1 MRSFGY
7 FLVVSD
13 FIWIHT
19 WFGLSLWMETD
30 SSLPFNYKDNI
41 RDLLFHGLN
50 LGGVV
55 YLIRRNTTPPLSWL
69 ALLPSYI
76 ALLADIQH
84 LVSVCV
90 TLTSAH
96 GGAWGCFL
104 GLSIWAIL
112 TSIGGIFYFFNKKF
126 FR

>member
-13 FIWIHT
+13 FIWIHL
-19 WFGLSLWMETD
+19 WFAVAIWFETD
-30 SSLPFNYKDNI
+30 SSLPFSYKDNT
-41 RDLLFHGLN
+41 RDLLFHCLN

-55 YLIRRNTTPPLSWL
+55 YLIRRNNTTPVSWL

-76 ALLADIQH
+76 AFLADIQNI
-84 LVSVCV
+84 VFVCV
-90 TLTSAH
+90 TLTSTH

-112 TSIGGIFYFFNKKF
+112 TSIGGIFYFFNKKY